1 MLLNRIEYALM
12 NNPIRAGIQRHY
24 EALRLLRMGGPMRK
38 GKALEIGC
46 GRGVGSELI
55 LDMFGAEKVDAFDL
69 DPRMVDLARARLA
82 PRGERVRLWVGDAS
96 AIDAPDAAY
105 EAVFDFGI
113 IHHIPDWRLTLSEVH
128 RVLKPGGVFYAE
140 EVLKSLLAHS
150 LTRKLLKHPEE
161 DRFDIETFQQGLR
174 DVGLEP
180 VATEDFIGVFA
191 WFVAR
196 KPGDSDTIAGSTQEK
211 VV

>member
-1 MLLNRIEYALM
+1 
-12 NNPIRAGIQRHY
+12 
-24 EALRLLRMGGPMRK
+24 MRK

-46 GRGVGSELI
+46 GRGVGTELI

-69 DPRMVDLARARLA
+69 DPRMVELARSRLA

-96 AIDAPDAAY
+96 AIDAPDASY

-113 IHHIPDWRLTLSEVH
+113 IHHIPDWRRTLSEVH

-140 EVLKSLLAHS
+140 EALKSLLAHS

-180 VATEDFIGVFA
+180 QATEDFLGIFA
-191 WFVAR
+191 WFVSR
-196 KPGDSDTIAGSTQEK
+196 KPGDSDAIAGSTQEK

>member
-12 NNPIRAGIQRHY
+12 NNPIRAGIQRHH

-46 GRGVGSELI
+46 GRGVGTELI

-69 DPRMVDLARARLA
+69 DPRMVELARSRLA

-113 IHHIPDWRLTLSEVH
+113 IHHIPDWRRTLSEVH

-140 EVLKSLLAHS
+140 EALKSLLSHS
-150 LTRKLLKHPEE
+150 LIRNFLKHPEE
-161 DRFDIETFQQGLR
+161 DRFDIEAFHHGLR

-180 VATEDFIGVFA
+180 LATEDFLGIFA

-196 KPGDSDTIAGSTQEK
+196 TPGD
-211 VV
+211 